1 MSTASLSQDA
11 KRLLAEAGC
20 PEVADDHILI
30 GEGVSVMVPLSRR
43 AIAELN
49 RQAFDRWVDLGMPKA
64 QPWTAPAHAVV
75 AVAAQAGEP
84 S

>member
-49 RQAFDRWVDLGMPKA
+49 RQAFDRWVDMGMPKA
-64 QPWTAPAHAVV
+64 QPWTPPVRNAALPAGDAP
-75 AVAAQAGEP
+75 
-84 S
+84 

>member
-11 KRLLAEAGC
+11 RRLLAEAGC

-30 GEGVSVMVPLSRR
+30 GEGVSVMIPLSRR

-64 QPWTAPAHAVV
+64 QPWSAPVRPAPT
-75 AVAAQAGEP
+75 AAQATGDA

>member
-30 GEGVSVMVPLSRR
+30 GEGLSVMIPLSRR

-49 RQAFDRWVDLGMPKA
+49 RQAFDRWVDMGMPKA
-64 QPWTAPAHAVV
+64 PPWTAPARSATV
-75 AVAAQAGEP
+75 AQVGEAP
-84 S
+84 

>member
-30 GEGVSVMVPLSRR
+30 GEGVSVMIPLSRR

-64 QPWTAPAHAVV
+64 QPWIAPGHSMPV
-75 AVAAQAGEP
+75 AQAGDAP
-84 S
+84 

>member
-49 RQAFDRWVDLGMPKA
+49 RQAFDRWVDMGMPKA
-64 QPWTAPAHAVV
+64 QPWTPPVR
-75 AVAAQAGEP
+75 AAAMPAGEAP
-84 S
+84 